1 MALVNL
7 LGAGATDALEQAIGF
22 AADRHRVLADDLANV
37 DTPGFL
43 MKDLS
48 VPRFQQE
55 LVRALEQGRRADPG
69 TARIRLDRRPD
80 GSARTG
86 DAAGLRSIVFHDGN
100 DRNVE
105 TLVVELTKNAQRHAQ
120 AVSLLRSQIRLLR
133 AVISETVA

>member
-1 MALVNL
+1 MAFVNL
-7 LGAGATDALEQAIGF
+7 LGAGATDALEQSIGF
-22 AADRHRVLADDLANV
+22 AAQRHRVLADDLANV
-37 DTPGFL
+37 DTPGFR

-55 LVRALEQGRRADPG
+55 LARALEEGRRTDPG
-69 TARIRLDRRPD
+69 TGRIRVERRAG

-86 DAAGLRSIVFHDGN
+86 NASELRSIVFHDGN

-105 TLVVELTKNAQRHAQ
+105 TLVVELAKNAQHHAL